1 MDTEFIEDTYTCT
14 TWQALSQM
22 GDQALNVETNPCFDK
37 NNSLLDNISPYS
49 NKNKEIIKNH
59 VLKNVV
65 SVETKIFVSR
75 LLVDYFKL
83 RLKLFAKTYF

>member
-59 VLKNVV
+59 VLKNIV
-65 SVETKIFVSR
+65 SFKNKM
-75 LLVDYFKL
+75 LQNDY
-83 RLKLFAKTYF
+83 